1 MLTADMV
8 VLIVFGACLLF
19 GALFGFSRGLRWFT
33 SGAFGIIIS
42 IIITYFL
49 IGIVLDWGF
58 VKALMEKLV
67 DALSASDSWICSILL
82 NLRADLIVVTAILFT
97 AVQIL
102 RMIVV
107 SVIARIMESD
117 NKIMRV
123 LNSIL
128 GVAFFILFAIVM
140 LLVVFQ
146 IIAWINGT
154 DGTFYQGLVG
164 STFGLD
170 KIFLEN
176 PLNSIFESIRMGAG
190 AGAGAGE

>member
-170 KIFLEN
+170 KIFLGN
-176 PLNSIFESIRMGAG
+176 PLNSIFENIRMGAG